1 MPPQPLPA
9 AGLAAL
15 RRRGAAEEPLP
26 GLVLVGSHVP
36 LADAQLEVLL
46 AQPGCAG
53 VEIAV
58 PKVALVLE
66 GPVPLEMVA
75 SLEQAWLEQ
84 LVGVLAAGQTP
95 VLVTS
100 RGELQCRSAVE
111 RRRLG
116 LELAALMARLAAA
129 LAPQLGYLISK
140 GGITTHTLL
149 ADGLGLARVE
159 LQGQLLPGLSLV
171 LTPAEALVPAL
182 PVLTFP
188 GNLGD
193 ADTLRLAWALMEGEP
208 QRP

>member
-1 MPPQPLPA
+1 
-9 AGLAAL
+9 
-15 RRRGAAEEPLP
+15 
-26 GLVLVGSHVP
+26 
-36 LADAQLEVLL
+36 
-46 AQPGCAG
+46 
-53 VEIAV
+53 
-58 PKVALVLE
+58 
-66 GPVPLEMVA
+66 MVA

-95 VLVTS
+95 VLFTS

-116 LELAALMARLAAA
+116 LELAALMARLAAV
-129 LAPQLGYLISK
+129 LAPQVGYLISK

-149 ADGLGLARVE
+149 ADGLGLAQVE

-193 ADTLRLAWALMEGEP
+193 ADTLRLAWTLMEGRAGSAPAEAG
-208 QRP
+208 